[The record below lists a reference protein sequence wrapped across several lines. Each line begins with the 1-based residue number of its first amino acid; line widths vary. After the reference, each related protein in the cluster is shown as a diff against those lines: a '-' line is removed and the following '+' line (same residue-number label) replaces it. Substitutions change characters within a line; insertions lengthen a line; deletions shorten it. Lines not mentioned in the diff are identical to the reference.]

1 MNSVLL
7 LGRLTADVTLRS
19 SGSGKDALNIANFT
33 LAVPR
38 MGSEE
43 ADFIRCVAFGK
54 TADFM
59 ESYLEKGSR
68 IAVTGRIQTG
78 SYEDKDGKTVY
89 TTEVIVERVDFAD
102 SKKNDEDEGSRS
114 SRKRRK

>member
-7 LGRLTADVTLRS
+7 LGRLTADITLRT

-43 ADFIRCVAFGK
+43 AEFIRCVAFGK

-59 ESYLEKGSR
+59 EAYLEKGSR

-102 SKKNDEDEGSRS
+102 SKNAEGEGSRS

>member
-7 LGRLTADVTLRS
+7 LGRLTADITLRQS
-19 SGSGKDALNIANFT
+19 KNGKDALNIANFT

-43 ADFIRCVAFGK
+43 AEFIRCVAFGK

-59 ESYLEKGSR
+59 EQYLEKGSR
-68 IAVTGRIQTG
+68 IAVTGRLQTG
-78 SYEDKDGKTVY
+78 SYDDKDGKTVY

-102 SKKNDEDEGSRS
+102 SRQAEEDSKPRGRN
-114 SRKRRK
+114 RRK